1 MATTPDPRPAWTLP
15 SGIPPAH
22 LVLAALRSGS
32 LLDAYGSPVPAART
46 AYLLYP
52 SDALYPPEDLRLGER
67 LLLDCGLLLQEGDFL
82 YPTDQ
87 LKELLAVEET
97 EASSVLFERA
107 VLAALSRGFAFV
119 IDGAIPLDAFSVAEK
134 LISDLDRREAFLL
147 ALGRKHDESFRAE
160 LGLRGEEFV
169 AEYARNAL
177 TDLGLGNL
185 AAEVRCLSK
194 ISDQLGYDVVAP
206 RVGGKRRFEVKT
218 SARQSAGLFHFYV
231 SRAEIDVGLVDPD
244 WALVACQAVDDGG
257 AADGGAA
264 MALVGWCRA
273 RTLEP
278 YLPIDGE
285 GARWMSAELDIP
297 TTLLEHGLPPAV

>member
-1 MATTPDPRPAWTLP
+1 MATTPDQRPEWTLP

-22 LVLAALRSGS
+22 LVRAALRSGT
-32 LLDAYGSPVPAART
+32 LIDAFGSPVLAART

-67 LLLDCGLLLQEGDFL
+67 LLLDCGLLLEQGEHL

-87 LKELLAVEET
+87 LKELLAVEEAA
-97 EASSVLFERA
+97 ASSILFERA
-107 VLAALSRGFAFV
+107 VLAALSSGFAFG
-119 IDGAIPLDAFSVAEK
+119 IDGALPPDVLSVAEK
-134 LISDLDRREAFLL
+134 LISDFDRREAFLL
-147 ALGRKHDESFRAE
+147 ALGRKHDESLRAA

-169 AEYARNAL
+169 ADCAREEL
-177 TDLGLGNL
+177 TDLGLEDL
-185 AAEVRCLSK
+185 AAGVRCLSE

-206 RVGGKRRFEVKT
+206 RLGGKRRLEVKT
-218 SARQSAGLFHFYV
+218 SARQGDGLFHFYI
-231 SRAEIDVGLVDPD
+231 SRGEIDVGLRDED
-244 WALVACQAVDDGG
+244 WALVACQMQDGG
-257 AADGGAA
+257 AIN
-264 MALVGWCRA
+264 LVGWCRA